1 MTRDGLLP
9 YVETG
14 WYRCT
19 FRTLPQYE
27 SLGVAR
33 RWATYQNDSENNDS
47 IINTLI
53 LREELVHVLQ
63 QDVLTQRKDR
73 ITDLDTLVCILRL
86 SDDACTAI
94 ARHRGSLPVGINSY
108 PDPAASP
115 HVPVEPAHR

>member
-33 RWATYQNDSENNDS
+33 RWVTYQNDSENNLNVVIFVNKGTGLVQES
-47 IINTLI
+47 IVLYWI
-53 LREELVHVLQ
+53 RESGLWKLAVFQ
-63 QDVLTQRKDR
+63 G
-73 ITDLDTLVCILRL
+73 
-86 SDDACTAI
+86 SD
-94 ARHRGSLPVGINSY
+94 
-108 PDPAASP
+108 
-115 HVPVEPAHR
+115 